1 MLIKRVIAIE
11 GDTVFTR
18 PPYPFKT
25 EVVPPG
31 HVWVEGDDGFHSI
44 DSNTYGPVR
53 DCGLACQLLDTHR
66 HLLTLWLLCY

>member
-1 MLIKRVIAIE
+1 MLIKRVIGTE

-25 EVVPPG
+25 AVVPMG
-31 HVWVEGDDGFHSI
+31 HVWVEGDDGVHSI

-53 DCGLACQLLDTHR
+53 TPLLARQFTIASR
-66 HLLTLWLLCY
+66 